1 MNDLH
6 YLSSLKTKKSYLHV
20 PYIFKFQYLYNSNSG
35 FGVGTS
41 KTVILTEL
49 KLSILIGQKKKCCR
63 ILVWRCRRRRPLTP
77 GFRAIT

>member
-49 KLSILIGQKKKCCR
+49 KLSILIGQKKNAVVYWYGAVVGVV
-63 ILVWRCRRRRPLTP
+63 L
-77 GFRAIT
+77 